1 MTHFSWGELVFG
13 PLFAHLFSAGAAALV
28 ICVLVMTA
36 GKALLKARGEEGPA
50 QKLSLRGLMEFFTS
64 FIVGMS
70 DSVIGPEGR
79 KLVPLFG
86 ALFLIIWV
94 HNVLA
99 LLPGF
104 SAATGNLNA
113 TFALGIGSFVLYN
126 YYGIRHHGWGY
137 IRQFLG
143 PLLLIAPFMFILEV
157 ISHIMRPVS
166 LAFRLYGNMLGDHTV
181 LSAFVDMAP
190 FLIPVVFYFLGL
202 FVCTMQAFVFT
213 MLSMVYFSMAVAEE
227 H

>member
-1 MTHFSWGELVFG
+1 M
-13 PLFAHLFSAGAAALV
+13 AAALICALV
-28 ICVLVMTA
+28 ITA
-36 GKALLKARGEEGPA
+36 RKALLKAGGEGPA
-50 QKLSLRGLMEFFTS
+50 RKLSLRALMEFFTS

-70 DSVIGPEGR
+70 DLVIGPEGR

-86 ALFLIIWV
+86 ALFLIIWLQ
-94 HNVLA
+94 NLMA
-99 LLPGF
+99 LVPGF
-104 SAATGNLNA
+104 SAATDNLNA

-143 PLLLIAPFMFILEV
+143 PLLLIAPFMFIVEI
-157 ISHIMRPVS
+157 ISHSIRPVS
-166 LAFRLYGNMLGDHTV
+166 LALRLHGNMLGDHAV
-181 LSAFVDMAP
+181 LSAFVDIVP
-190 FLIPVVFYFLGL
+190 ILVPVIFYFLAL